1 MGKYLRRAVFR
12 YVAPVCVLGLMI
24 LLLHDFFLVNT
35 SYYQLAYDTVFG
47 EDFRN
52 MSFPDGGLAS
62 LYSLAYQW
70 EENPYDVITTAMI
83 DAGYRFAGTAK
94 VLSHLQFEQLYTG
107 MQNQKPVEYRKLRN
121 GYEAAL
127 ADLRCF
133 PVLKCPSQDLERLY
147 YENGWGDPRT
157 YGGERPHE
165 GIDLMD
171 RENTRG
177 VLPIVSMTDGT
188 VTRLG
193 WLELG
198 GWRVGVTSPSGGY
211 FYYAHLASYAEGL
224 AEGQEVKAGQLLG
237 FMGDTGYST
246 VEGTT
251 GNFDVHLHV
260 GMYLNAG
267 TREEISVNPYWILK
281 YLEEKTVAYQ
291 YREVR

>member
-1 MGKYLRRAVFR
+1 MGRALKRGMLRYLV
-12 YVAPVCVLGLMI
+12 PVCILGLMI
-24 LLLHDFFLVNT
+24 LLLHDFFMVNT
-35 SYYQLAYDTVFG
+35 SYYQLAYDTAAG
-47 EDFRN
+47 EDFRR
-52 MSFPDGGLAS
+52 MDFPDGGLAC
-62 LYSLAYQW
+62 LFSLAGQW
-70 EENPYDVITTAMI
+70 EENPYDVIATAMI
-83 DAGYRFAGTAK
+83 DAGYRFAGTEKA
-94 VLSHLQFEQLYTG
+94 LSHLHFEQLYAG
-107 MQNQKPVEYRKLRN
+107 MQNQKPVEYRKVRN
-121 GYEAAL
+121 GYEALL

-133 PVLKCPSQDLERLY
+133 PVLKDSSQAAERLV

-177 VLPIVSMTDGT
+177 CLPIVSMTDGT

-224 AEGQEVKAGQLLG
+224 KEGAEVKAGQLLG
-237 FMGDTGYST
+237 FMGDSGYST

-260 GMYLNAG
+260 GIYLNAG
-267 TREEISVNPYWILK
+267 TSEEVSLNPYWILK
-281 YLEEKTVAYQ
+281 YLEGKTIEYQ

>member
-1 MGKYLRRAVFR
+1 MGKYLRRAVLR
-12 YVAPVCVLGLMI
+12 HVVPVCILGLMI

-35 SYYQLAYDTVFG
+35 SYYQLSYDTASG
-47 EDFRN
+47 EDFRD
-52 MSFPDGGLAS
+52 MRFPDGGLS
-62 LYSLAYQW
+62 CLYSLAGQW
-70 EENPYDVITTAMI
+70 EENPYDVITTAMVN
-83 DAGYRFAGTAK
+83 AGYRFAGTARA
-94 VLSHLQFEQLYTG
+94 LSHLQFEQLYAG

-121 GYEAAL
+121 GYEAVL
-127 ADLRCF
+127 SDLRCF
-133 PVLKCPSQDLERLY
+133 PVLQNPAQDPERLY
-147 YENGWGDPRT
+147 YDNSWGDPRT

-177 VLPIVSMTDGT
+177 FLPVVSMTDGT

-211 FYYAHLASYAEGL
+211 FYYAHLDSYAEGL
-224 AEGQEVKAGQLLG
+224 TEGQEVKAGQLLG

-267 TREEISVNPYWILK
+267 TSEEISVNPYWILK
-281 YLEEKTVAYQ
+281 YLEEKTIAYR

>member
-1 MGKYLRRAVFR
+1 MGKHLKGALFRFAV
-12 YVAPVCVLGLMI
+12 PTCILGLMI

-35 SYYQLAYDTVFG
+35 SYYQLAHDTLSG

-52 MSFPDGGLAS
+52 MSFPDGGLAC
-62 LYSLAYQW
+62 LYALAGQW

-83 DAGYRFAGTAK
+83 DAGYRFAGTARA
-94 VLSHLQFEQLYTG
+94 LSHLQFEQLYAG

-133 PVLKCPSQDLERLY
+133 PVLKSAAWNPERLY
-147 YENGWGDPRT
+147 YENGWGDLRT

-177 VLPIVSMTDGT
+177 ILPVVSMTDGT

-224 AEGQEVKAGQLLG
+224 KEGAEVKAGQLLG
-237 FMGDTGYST
+237 FMGDSGYST

-260 GMYLNAG
+260 GIYLNAG
-267 TREEISVNPYWILK
+267 TSEEVSLNPYWILK
-281 YLEEKTVAYQ
+281 YLEGKTIEYQ